1 VSDTSDKTLPEI
13 EAWYDYYAEVNHEVY
28 GHDVAKRRM
37 EIIKGLLSPLLPV
50 DRALDAGCALGTYSV
65 WMANQGAGEVV
76 GVDIS
81 ADTLEMARRDH
92 RVTYVHSALEE
103 LPDPGH
109 FDLALCTET
118 LEHLRDPAAV
128 VKKLEGWAD
137 WVVASVPID
146 EPESNIGW
154 GKQGHLHTF
163 RMDTFAELFTELDLL
178 ESDGVHGYAIAVG
191 Q

>member
-1 VSDTSDKTLPEI
+1 
-13 EAWYDYYAEVNHEVY
+13 
-28 GHDVAKRRM
+28 VAKRRM